1 MYVLDVCLLCKMPL
15 NISYFESSVHQNSAK
30 TFIFQDLNRLCV
42 GACQGLWERE
52 WRRERERASG
62 PADLFT
68 VCLPS
73 PLCFG
78 WAAAQ
83 LLRSS
88 RAWLG
93 LRGHLKGRAQQKVQR
108 DRETG
113 TEVNKRAPF
122 VSSSDRFYS
131 RGSLRRWFL
140 DKTISDLCPSSTV
153 MKSSIRTGRRV
164 NHFLFWQWHFDLA
177 MYNAYSYHLSAAESW
192 SELSNLHRGRSL
204 IIDFLFSSFYT

>member
-1 MYVLDVCLLCKMPL
+1 MYTRTLQKRLFFKTWTDCVW
-15 NISYFESSVHQNSAK
+15 VHVK
-30 TFIFQDLNRLCV
+30 DC
-42 GACQGLWERE
+42 ERE
-52 WRRERERASG
+52 SEGERERASG

-122 VSSSDRFYS
+122 LSSSDRFYS

-204 IIDFLFSSFYT
+204 IIVFLFSSFYT